1 MINIGEVIDIFFRGT
16 NFKGIVISNL
26 GTGQY
31 EVIYESLDMANF
43 GRYIKNKVYYSTDG
57 WTLVNP
63 SVEIVDRLIYKD
75 FIERLK

>member
-1 MINIGEVIDIFFRGT
+1 MLNIKDIIDISFRET

-26 GTGQY
+26 GNNEY
-31 EVIYESLDMANF
+31 EVIYESLNMPNF

-57 WTLVNP
+57 WTLVNS
-63 SVEIVDRLIYKD
+63 SVEIANREIYKD